1 MPILGLHALP
11 PAAKAAARPFEQA
24 RDRALLPF
32 AFSRA
37 PPLLL
42 LGSGGCP
49 SLLGG
54 LRQIESICLSFNLRD
69 TAAEKICDVVDGA
82 STGKSA
88 IQVE

>member
-1 MPILGLHALP
+1 LNKHATGRCFP
-11 PAAKAAARPFEQA
+11 SPFQG
-24 RDRALLPF
+24 RRRSCF
-32 AFSRA
+32 
-37 PPLLL
+37 

-54 LRQIESICLSFNLRD
+54 LRQIESIGLSFNLRD
-69 TAAEKICDVVDGA
+69 TAAEKIGDVVDGA